1 MELVLAAWVNA
12 RRPQS
17 DEEAVALDGKAM
29 RGAATAEHK
38 APHLLAFCTP
48 DSQETLLQV
57 RVSEN
62 VLSVCIEDR
71 GGTRPLPEEPEVPD
85 IEAKLA
91 ELETPRGWGLFLIKN
106 MVDEMHVTN
115 DVNHHIVEL
124 IVYLEGENRAR

>member
-1 MELVLAAWVNA
+1 MNAMEHGSSY
-12 RRPQS
+12 RPDRPVS
-17 DEEAVALDGKAM
+17 I
-29 RGAATAEHK
+29 
-38 APHLLAFCTP
+38 
-48 DSQETLLQV
+48 QV
-57 RVSEN
+57 RISEN